1 MAAFFDFNLLYF
13 VFKYVKVIKYY
24 LISKFV
30 FLFIQGIAFADYSPK
45 WRFYRKIAHSSMR
58 MFGNGLKNIEN
69 LVATESRALHVRFD
83 EQIGQPMDPHYD
95 LGKT

>member
-1 MAAFFDFNLLYF
+1 
-13 VFKYVKVIKYY
+13 
-24 LISKFV
+24 
-30 FLFIQGIAFADYSPK
+30 
-45 WRFYRKIAHSSMR
+45 MR